1 MQINICMWILHLLP
15 DALIAWIVNL
25 ILIAGT
31 VVTVAGFFV
40 RFIPFVNTYRIPVQI
55 VGILLLT
62 AGVYFQG
69 GYTTE
74 IAWRERVRE
83 VEAKLAVAEKQS
95 AEVNTE
101 IVTKT
106 VTQTRI
112 VKERGDDIVRYV
124 DREVVKNQEVIKFVE
139 NCPIPDIIINTHNA
153 AALNKPIEEKK

>member
-15 DALIAWIVNL
+15 DALIAWIVNT
-25 ILIAGT
+25 ILIAGA

-40 RFIPFVNTYRIPVQI
+40 RFIPFVNQYRIPVQI
-55 VGILLLT
+55 AGILLLT
-62 AGVYFQG
+62 AGVYFEG

-74 IAWRERVRE
+74 MAWRERVRE

-101 IVTKT
+101 IITKV
-106 VTQTRI
+106 VTQTKLI
-112 VKERGDDIVRYV
+112 KERGDDIVKYV
-124 DREVVKNQEVIKFVE
+124 DREVVKNQEVIRFVE

-153 AALNKPIEEKK
+153 AALNRPSEEKK